1 MKERLRNLRDIAH
14 YAATKSKETVNIEGV
29 TLAFGDASPRMRY
42 VMSRGYEKG
51 DAELAARVL
60 TEGDYVLEAGSAIGF
75 MALYCLKVVGVR
87 GVRMV
92 EANPNLAPAIR
103 DNFRRNGIAAPDIV
117 QAAVSASDGSISFGV
132 NANFWSSSIL
142 SRANETRVEVP
153 ARTLPTLVAEMA
165 SKPTALVMDIEG
177 AEVDIPIEHFTLF
190 EKVVIETH
198 RKLVGEAATAKLLA
212 GLEAAGF
219 RQVARMGGSYA
230 YAK

>member
-1 MKERLRNLRDIAH
+1 
-14 YAATKSKETVNIEGV
+14 
-29 TLAFGDASPRMRY
+29 MRY

-51 DAELAARVL
+51 DAELAAQVL
-60 TEGDYVLEAGSAIGF
+60 TPSDYVLEAGSAIGF
-75 MALYCLKVVGVR
+75 MAIYCLKVIGIR

-92 EANPNLAPAIR
+92 EANPNLASAIR
-103 DNFRRNGIAAPDIV
+103 DNFRRNGLANPDII

-153 ARTLPTLVAEMA
+153 ARTLPTLVSDMPT
-165 SKPTALVMDIEG
+165 KPTALVMDIEG
-177 AEVDIPIEHFTLF
+177 AEVDIPIEHFGLF

-198 RKLVGEAATAKLLA
+198 PKLVGEDATAKLLR
-212 GLEAAGF
+212 GLEADGF

-230 YAK
+230 YAR